1 MTDTR
6 ITYYDMNGRHWIA
19 EADLDPD
26 IIMTAQVNASDLE
39 DWDALDE
46 YDRRI
51 LVDQMIL
58 ASIES
63 RVADGED
70 IRI

>member
-1 MTDTR
+1 MTATR

-26 IIMTAQVNASDLE
+26 IIMTAQVNASDLK

>member
-1 MTDTR
+1 METR

-19 EADLDPD
+19 WKDLDPGLV
-26 IIMTAQVNASDLE
+26 MTAQENAYDLE
-39 DWDALDE
+39 EWDAADDE
-46 YDRRI
+46 YARGVI
-51 LVDQMIL
+51 LDQMIL

-70 IRI
+70 IRG

>member
-1 MTDTR
+1 MTTTR
-6 ITYYDMNGRHWIA
+6 ITYWDHKGRHWIA

-39 DWDALDE
+39 EWDTLDE
-46 YDRRI
+46 YGQRK

>member
-26 IIMTAQVNASDLE
+26 IIMTAQVNAADLG
-39 DWDALDE
+39 DWGSLDE
-46 YDRRI
+46 YDRNL
-51 LVDQMIL
+51 LVDRMIL